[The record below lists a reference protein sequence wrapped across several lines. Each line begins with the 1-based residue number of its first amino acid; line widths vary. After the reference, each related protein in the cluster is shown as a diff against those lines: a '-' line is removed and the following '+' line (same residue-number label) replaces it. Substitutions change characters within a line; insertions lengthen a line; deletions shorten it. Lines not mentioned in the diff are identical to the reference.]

1 MISASTKL
9 LALIGHPVAHSLSP
23 VFQNAALQHLRLPFV
38 YLAFDIPEDRLEEAV
53 RAFRVLGVSGFNVT
67 VPYKEAICPFLDALE
82 GEAELLRSVNAVV
95 ERQGKFLGYN
105 TDVYG
110 FEKSLEE
117 EGVEVRG
124 RTFLLFGAGGTAR
137 SVLFVLAKRGAGKVL
152 ITNRTK
158 SRAEALARWGKEALG
173 LSCEVLE
180 WMGDQGLCGGTVLR
194 LRSVSGIINA
204 TALGLSGEV
213 PPVPW
218 EFLPSLEVVCD
229 VVYHREGTPLV
240 QEAKKRGLKSFD
252 GKRMLLHQGA
262 RSFFLFTGVP
272 APLPVMEEALSGG

>member
-23 VFQNAALQHLRLPFV
+23 VFQNAALQYLRLPFV

-53 RAFRVLGVSGFNVT
+53 RAFRVLGVLGFNVT
-67 VPYKEAICPFLDALE
+67 VPHKEAICPLLDALE
-82 GEAELLRSVNAVV
+82 GEAKLLHSVNTVV
-95 ERQGKFLGYN
+95 ARDGKFLGYN

-110 FEKSLEE
+110 FAKSLEE
-117 EGVEVRG
+117 ENVEVQG
-124 RTFLLFGAGGTAR
+124 KTFLLFGAGGTAR
-137 SVLFVLAKRGAGKVL
+137 SVLFVLARKGVGKVL

-158 SRAEALARWGKEALG
+158 SRAEALACWGKKTLG

-180 WMGDQGLCGGTVLR
+180 WMGDRSLCEDAVPR
-194 LRSVSGIINA
+194 LRSVSGIIHV
-204 TALGLSGEV
+204 TALGLSGEM
-213 PPVPW
+213 PPVLW

-240 QEAKKRGLKSFD
+240 QEARKRGLKGFD

-272 APLPVMEEALSGG
+272 APLSVMEEALSGG